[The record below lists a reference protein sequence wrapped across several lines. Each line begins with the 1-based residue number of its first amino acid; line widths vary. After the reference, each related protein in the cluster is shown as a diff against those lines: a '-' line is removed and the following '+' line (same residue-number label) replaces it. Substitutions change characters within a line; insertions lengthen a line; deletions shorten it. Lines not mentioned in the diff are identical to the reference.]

1 MVKKQRRQRKLG
13 SQSQKHYHHTFLKE
27 IIGQTITFLS
37 NWNLRNTTLEA
48 YIICLVV
55 LPPSSSLGLGRLYW
69 KRYQTN
75 PLCFLALTFPAG
87 ISAELILG
95 FSYTYIER
103 DVMKELR
110 NLKLEEEDYFKH
122 FYWTDIYLNHLI
134 DNFIFLYTHTI
145 FIHFQK
151 NIKKVLIKLPF
162 YWNFPSVTKIASN
175 HLFHY
180 CIIIISNNNLFR
192 RHIFKKYIKK
202 MVDVYT
208 TISFCS
214 LGLLIHVV
222 GLTLLHIRDDMNL
235 YGTQISL
242 ITALSLTE
250 MSFLLVEAVRDWI
263 LYRDD
268 LSDYIAMFTSNCNTI
283 VLSHMR
289 YFTMFGIT
297 IYRLQIRLNV
307 KYEVYW
313 NSKSTKK
320 VLLTVFIILN
330 LLYFTY
336 LLIAIVYQCYDLT
349 LKILKNFHKYVS
361 PVYYTSFTITA
372 SAVYFYIFGKI
383 YKNQEAHE
391 RSKKTIKKGTE
402 CTNRKSP
409 NSKYFIPFWI
419 IATFI
424 LFRVIPDI
432 ILTLYL
438 LHLVPS
444 RQTFRT
450 VIVSLFRIGYFIDP
464 IIYIYNLRI
473 VKSQIRKMKASISSY
488 FW

>member
-1 MVKKQRRQRKLG
+1 
-13 SQSQKHYHHTFLKE
+13 
-27 IIGQTITFLS
+27 
-37 NWNLRNTTLEA
+37 
-48 YIICLVV
+48 
-55 LPPSSSLGLGRLYW
+55 
-69 KRYQTN
+69 
-75 PLCFLALTFPAG
+75 
-87 ISAELILG
+87 
-95 FSYTYIER
+95 
-103 DVMKELR
+103 
-110 NLKLEEEDYFKH
+110 
-122 FYWTDIYLNHLI
+122 
-134 DNFIFLYTHTI
+134 
-145 FIHFQK
+145 
-151 NIKKVLIKLPF
+151 
-162 YWNFPSVTKIASN
+162 
-175 HLFHY
+175 
-180 CIIIISNNNLFR
+180 
-192 RHIFKKYIKK
+192 
-202 MVDVYT
+202 
-208 TISFCS
+208 
-214 LGLLIHVV
+214 
-222 GLTLLHIRDDMNL
+222 
-235 YGTQISL
+235 
-242 ITALSLTE
+242 
-250 MSFLLVEAVRDWI
+250 
-263 LYRDD
+263 
-268 LSDYIAMFTSNCNTI
+268 
-283 VLSHMR
+283 MR

-336 LLIAIVYQCYDLT
+336 LLIAIVYQRYDLT

-361 PVYYTSFTITA
+361 PVYLTSFTITA

-432 ILTLYL
+432 IMTLYL